1 MTAGSLFFE
10 QEKEMKNEM
19 KGQKSGVDSN
29 ILDILQSVGQQLTRL
44 RPKYIRGVSGE
55 RSCVVVG
62 TGWGDVGK
70 METLWNKAVQ
80 MVA

>member
-1 MTAGSLFFE
+1 
-10 QEKEMKNEM
+10 MKNEM

-55 RSCVVVG
+55 GRVS
-62 TGWGDVGK
+62 
-70 METLWNKAVQ
+70 L
-80 MVA
+80 